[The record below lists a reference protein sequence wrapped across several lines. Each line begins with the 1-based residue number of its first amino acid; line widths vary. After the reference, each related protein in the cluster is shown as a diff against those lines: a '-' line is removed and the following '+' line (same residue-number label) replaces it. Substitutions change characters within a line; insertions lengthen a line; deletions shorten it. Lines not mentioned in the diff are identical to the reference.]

1 MEALSTQH
9 ITRSFSGRV
18 IIQDISIRLMENE
31 LVSLLGVSG
40 SGKTTLFNV
49 ISGILQPDSGKVLL
63 HGEDVTGKPGQ
74 ISYMLQKDLLL
85 EHMKVIDNVS
95 LPLRLNGISKKEARM
110 RTGPLFEEFG
120 LEGTQELYP
129 AAMSGGMRQRA
140 ALLRTYLGSQ
150 GGVAL
155 LDEPFSALDTITKG
169 QIYTWYLDIM
179 EKIDLSTI
187 FITHDIDEAILL
199 SNRIYI
205 MTGSPGQI
213 KDEIVID
220 RPRNDRKEF
229 NLTEEFLSC
238 KRKVLKTLEGK

>member
-1 MEALSTQH
+1 
-9 ITRSFSGRV
+9 
-18 IIQDISIRLMENE
+18 
-31 LVSLLGVSG
+31 
-40 SGKTTLFNV
+40 
-49 ISGILQPDSGKVLL
+49 
-63 HGEDVTGKPGQ
+63 
-74 ISYMLQKDLLL
+74 MLQKDLLL

-169 QIYTWYLDIM
+169 QIHTWYLDIM

-229 NLTEEFLSC
+229 NLTEDFLSC
-238 KRKVLKTLEGK
+238 KRKVLKTLENR